1 MKMKIYFNQIK
12 NYLKCNSYLYVF
24 VIRYYRSI
32 TYNRSGCKLKNKNP
46 FSMIYKENLWECKES
61 VSGWGSTFVSTTSLR
76 KYLPAIFEKYHID
89 SILDIPCGDYNWM
102 KYVDKGNLKYI
113 GADIVEELIEINK
126 TKYPGIDFRVIDLT
140 KDELPQVDLIFCKD
154 CLQHLSYQNIF
165 LAIENIKRSK
175 SKYLLTTSYPLTI
188 RNCDINTGDCYSMNL
203 HRKPFYFPKHI
214 DKIKEP
220 LRIAGNEIDKTMYL
234 WEIDKL

>member
-1 MKMKIYFNQIK
+1 MKIYFNQIK

-154 CLQHLSYQNIF
+154 CLQHS
-165 LAIENIKRSK
+165 
-175 SKYLLTTSYPLTI
+175 SYPLTI